1 MYVHVCTYKCECIPE
16 HICGGQRKTFRIQF
30 FLSTMDCGVW
40 IQVVSFACWL
50 IGSGLYHYVEQ
61 ELPLLNYDNISG
73 LIHTEK
79 RVKEI
84 GKMGLEKSKGY
95 ERLVIRI
102 EVLINL
108 GIIINVG
115 TGWEQH
121 MEMKVRSWQ
130 WGKLCTRNFL
140 ERRAYLGWE
149 DMVTY
154 KSLFRHRMMIWTL
167 LVRTQIS
174 ILV

>member
-1 MYVHVCTYKCECIPE
+1 
-16 HICGGQRKTFRIQF
+16 
-30 FLSTMDCGVW
+30 
-40 IQVVSFACWL
+40 
-50 IGSGLYHYVEQ
+50 VEQ

-130 WGKLCTRNFL
+130 
-140 ERRAYLGWE
+140 
-149 DMVTY
+149 
-154 KSLFRHRMMIWTL
+154 
-167 LVRTQIS
+167 
-174 ILV
+174 